1 VDKGGSIPP
10 SLIVATP
17 CGAEEVRYRKAV
29 RAAGLEPHPA
39 ILPAAVA
46 RFGIQLATDPGDVV
60 YDPMCGSGTV
70 AVEAMKLG
78 GKQSPQTA
86 LTPIWRAQCFAAKRR
101 KLQ

>member
-1 VDKGGSIPP
+1 M
-10 SLIVATP
+10 
-17 CGAEEVRYRKAV
+17 RYRKAV

-78 GKQSPQTA
+78 RKAIASDRSYAYLESAMLRCQAEKVEMNRVGVEPGCGAGSLQFTA
-86 LTPIWRAQCFAAKRR
+86 
-101 KLQ
+101 